1 MKSSEESQT
10 SGLGGLLV
18 AVEPLQPPPPH
29 SCLDPKGDLYIE
41 VGMCPEQSF
50 MVCST
55 TLARTAPFW
64 DKMLYG
70 EFKEGK
76 KLCLQN
82 NNLKWTVKLPED
94 NPTAIA
100 LLLNIV
106 HSRFDKVPGYKDPLN
121 VRDLYEISVLTDKYN
136 ITYTLQPWAKGW
148 LPSVHRSAKRIDES
162 LQAQFRHERLWI
174 SWVLG
179 DRTKFEKIAKI
190 LLLNSCGSKGNP
202 NSLQYAKVLE
212 PPEIYDII
220 EQTRSDT
227 IKALLAPLHA
237 TIEGL
242 ITSDESLC
250 TSKIWNNHSPNI
262 CLPSMLGTY
271 IQSLHSVG
279 L

>member
-1 MKSSEESQT
+1 
-10 SGLGGLLV
+10 
-18 AVEPLQPPPPH
+18 
-29 SCLDPKGDLYIE
+29 
-41 VGMCPEQSF
+41 MCPEQSF

-212 PPEIYDII
+212 PPEIYGEFHALDPFCILYLNT
-220 EQTRSDT
+220 QLPHCRYHRADAFRYNQGTSGPASRYNRRSNY
-227 IKALLAPLHA
+227 KR
-237 TIEGL
+237 
-242 ITSDESLC
+242 
-250 TSKIWNNHSPNI
+250 
-262 CLPSMLGTY
+262 
-271 IQSLHSVG
+271 
-279 L
+279 